1 MLWARLSRG
10 ARGGYGGLGGLGGH
24 WHKQILEEFT
34 RGYIQKIYY
43 YLPTQNFVA
52 SGVSDAKYQLYM
64 PSPYTNTYLAMYSM
78 QYKHTYLHED

>member
-1 MLWARLSRG
+1 MTTYGVMGEAKQRRRRRVGWS
-10 ARGGYGGLGGLGGH
+10 GGLGGP

-34 RGYIQKIYY
+34 RGHIQKIYC

-64 PSPYTNTYLAMYSM
+64 PSPYTYFSYV
-78 QYKHTYLHED
+78 